1 MREYFYTESTS
12 FSYLNGQE
20 IVSKEIP
27 NEATLELYGQEVYE
41 ITFESGY
48 SMIAYADEIYSEPE
62 WLEKNKIADHIQMI
76 EFTQLL
82 GPYELNK
89 VVLFNDK
96 KISEEEVKELIKSG
110 TAEQSNNVV
119 IISKQQYESLCGR

>member
-1 MREYFYTESTS
+1 MREYFYTESTR

-48 SMIAYADEIYSEPE
+48 SMIAYADEIRSEYE
-62 WLEKNKIADHIQMI
+62 LKADKITDHIQMI

-82 GPYELNK
+82 GPYELAK
-89 VVLFNDK
+89 VVLFNDL
-96 KISEEEVKELIKSG
+96 KIDEAAVKELIAKG
-110 TAEQSNNVV
+110 KAECSESVV
-119 IISKQQYESLCGR
+119 VISKQQYESLCGR

>member
-1 MREYFYTESTS
+1 MREYFYTESNS

-20 IVSKEIP
+20 IVNKEIP

-62 WLEKNKIADHIQMI
+62 LV
-76 EFTQLL
+76 
-82 GPYELNK
+82 G
-89 VVLFNDK
+89 V
-96 KISEEEVKELIKSG
+96 
-110 TAEQSNNVV
+110 
-119 IISKQQYESLCGR
+119 ISKQQYESLCGK